1 METMESSLN
10 RRSSVSLNHEAHR
23 FVPRVTHEA
32 RRRVSKVMHRHAA
45 TLVQSNGVRW
55 WFVGVLAEL
64 GVQASD
70 FVHLRTFRVILTNR
84 LPFETI

>member
-1 METMESSLN
+1 MEVLVEPQILGLSD
-10 RRSSVSLNHEAHR
+10 HEAHR

-32 RRRVSKVMHRHAA
+32 RRGVSEVMHRHAA

-70 FVHLRTFRVILTNR
+70 FVKHTK
-84 LPFETI
+84 